1 MVHGWLDTYVV
12 LVFTGEAALCK
23 AAGTAVTCSSYSSRE
38 QAGNTVLAGIG
49 SSELRLEMENISLV
63 TNDAQM
69 MSELSPA
76 PTTT

>member
-1 MVHGWLDTYVV
+1 MMRLAAYV
-12 LVFTGEAALCK
+12 F
-23 AAGTAVTCSSYSSRE
+23 CSSLESQLEDKATGIAMTIHSSLSNRE
-38 QAGNTVLAGIG
+38 QAGNTLLAGIG

-69 MSELSPA
+69 MSELSPT